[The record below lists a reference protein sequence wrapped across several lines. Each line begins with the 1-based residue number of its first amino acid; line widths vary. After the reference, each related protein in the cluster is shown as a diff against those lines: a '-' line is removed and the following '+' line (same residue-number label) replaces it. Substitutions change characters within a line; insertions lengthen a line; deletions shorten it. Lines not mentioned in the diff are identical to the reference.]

1 MLPLAAYPAIAPSA
15 RASSLPPTPVH
26 SPAAYRLAT
35 LVCYH
40 ALTAM
45 AAFSILHPNN
55 MANSILAT
63 SPNPQKR
70 LWRCV
75 SNLCQAHRCPMSRC
89 LARKPTAVVWK
100 HKQQYVN
107 NNETIH
113 SAASVDLVIH
123 DYKEK
128 GMKQQRWW
136 GVIATLL
143 LIVIAYADRVN
154 ISVML
159 VNPEFLH
166 HFDLAGNRAYQ
177 GTLMTAFLLG
187 YGLSAMLLTPLL
199 ETLFGYRKGL
209 TLSVILWALFTA
221 ASPLVGS
228 FIILLVVRAF
238 LGVSEGPL
246 FSLKTMY
253 ISDHFAANERGK
265 PNAVS
270 ALGVSLGLVIG
281 FPLVTFLMNHLGWAL
296 SFYVLALI
304 NLLVGLLLVRVFIH
318 PRTTAVVQRS
328 SAPLMKRVCHTFM
341 LAWKTPMLG
350 WIMLVEIATLS
361 YLWGSSSWL
370 PAYLTNERGF
380 SINQMGWLASL
391 PFIISIFSKY
401 LGGVILDRVRPQ
413 QMPLIF
419 AFGGAATAICMLGV
433 MLSSQGGWLAM
444 FLLAANA
451 CWGAQGAAI
460 PTLIQYHA
468 KAESVGSAY
477 GLINGVGNLF
487 SAFIPLLM
495 GLVMMSYG
503 TVSSG
508 FSVLV
513 ASQVLTLF
521 AGGMLFV
528 RMQGNRQLTTAW

>member
-1 MLPLAAYPAIAPSA
+1 
-15 RASSLPPTPVH
+15 
-26 SPAAYRLAT
+26 
-35 LVCYH
+35 
-40 ALTAM
+40 
-45 AAFSILHPNN
+45 
-55 MANSILAT
+55 
-63 SPNPQKR
+63 
-70 LWRCV
+70 
-75 SNLCQAHRCPMSRC
+75 
-89 LARKPTAVVWK
+89 
-100 HKQQYVN
+100 
-107 NNETIH
+107 
-113 SAASVDLVIH
+113 
-123 DYKEK
+123 
-128 GMKQQRWW
+128 
-136 GVIATLL
+136 
-143 LIVIAYADRVN
+143 
-154 ISVML
+154 
-159 VNPEFLH
+159 
-166 HFDLAGNRAYQ
+166 
-177 GTLMTAFLLG
+177 
-187 YGLSAMLLTPLL
+187 MLLTPFL

-209 TLSVILWALFTA
+209 TLSVVLWALFTA

-238 LGVSEGPL
+238 LGISEGPL

-281 FPLVTFLMNHLGWAL
+281 FPLVTFLMSHLGWAL
-296 SFYVLALI
+296 SFHVLALI
-304 NLLVGLLLVRVFIH
+304 NLLIGLLLVRVFIH
-318 PRTTAVVQRS
+318 PRTTGVVQHSRE
-328 SAPLMKRVCHTFM
+328 PMMQRVCQTFI

-380 SINQMGWLASL
+380 SIKQMGWLASL

-433 MLSSQGGWLAM
+433 MLSSQSGWLAV
-444 FLLAANA
+444 FLLSANA

-460 PTLIQYHA
+460 PTLIQHHA

-477 GLINGVGNLF
+477 GLINGVGNIF

-495 GLVMMSYG
+495 GLVMMSFG

-513 ASQVLTLF
+513 ASQIVTMF

-528 RMQGNRQLTTAW
+528 RMQGNRQFTTAW

>member
-1 MLPLAAYPAIAPSA
+1 M
-15 RASSLPPTPVH
+15 R
-26 SPAAYRLAT
+26 
-35 LVCYH
+35 
-40 ALTAM
+40 
-45 AAFSILHPNN
+45 
-55 MANSILAT
+55 
-63 SPNPQKR
+63 
-70 LWRCV
+70 
-75 SNLCQAHRCPMSRC
+75 
-89 LARKPTAVVWK
+89 
-100 HKQQYVN
+100 
-107 NNETIH
+107 
-113 SAASVDLVIH
+113 
-123 DYKEK
+123 
-128 GMKQQRWW
+128 QQRWW
-136 GVIATLL
+136 GVVAALL
-143 LIVIAYADRVN
+143 LIVIAYVDRVN

-166 HFDLAGNRAYQ
+166 HFGLSDNRAYQ

-187 YGLSAMLLTPLL
+187 YGLSAMLLTPFL

-209 TLSVILWALFTA
+209 TLSVVLWALFTA

-238 LGVSEGPL
+238 LGISEGPL

-281 FPLVTFLMNHLGWAL
+281 FPLVTFLMSHLGWAL
-296 SFYVLALI
+296 SFHVLALI
-304 NLLVGLLLVRVFIH
+304 NLLIGLLLVRVFIH
-318 PRTTAVVQRS
+318 PRTTGAVQRS
-328 SAPLMKRVCHTFM
+328 SEPLMQRVCHTFI

-391 PFIISIFSKY
+391 PFVISIFSKY

-433 MLSSQGGWLAM
+433 MLSSQSGWLAV
-444 FLLAANA
+444 FLLSANA

-460 PTLIQYHA
+460 PTLIQHHA

-477 GLINGVGNLF
+477 GLINGVGNIF

-495 GLVMMSYG
+495 GLVMMSFG

-513 ASQVLTLF
+513 ASQIVTMF

-528 RMQGNRQLTTAW
+528 RMQGNRQFTTAW

>member
-1 MLPLAAYPAIAPSA
+1 MQ
-15 RASSLPPTPVH
+15 H
-26 SPAAYRLAT
+26 
-35 LVCYH
+35 
-40 ALTAM
+40 
-45 AAFSILHPNN
+45 
-55 MANSILAT
+55 
-63 SPNPQKR
+63 
-70 LWRCV
+70 
-75 SNLCQAHRCPMSRC
+75 
-89 LARKPTAVVWK
+89 
-100 HKQQYVN
+100 
-107 NNETIH
+107 
-113 SAASVDLVIH
+113 
-123 DYKEK
+123 
-128 GMKQQRWW
+128 QRWW

-159 VNPEFLH
+159 VNPEFLQ
-166 HFDLAGNRAYQ
+166 HFGLADSRAYQ

-187 YGLSAMLLTPLL
+187 YGLSAMFLTPLL
-199 ETLFGYRKGL
+199 ETLFGYRSGL
-209 TLSVILWALFTA
+209 TLSVVLWALFTA

-228 FIILLVVRAF
+228 FVILLAVRAL

-281 FPLVTFLMNHLGWAL
+281 FPLVTFLMNNFGWVL
-296 SFYVLALI
+296 SFHLLALI
-304 NLLVGLLLVRVFIH
+304 NLLLGLFLVRVLIH
-318 PRTTAVVQRS
+318 PRTISAAQRS
-328 SAPLMKRVCHTFM
+328 SESLMQRVCQTFI

-350 WIMLVEIATLS
+350 WVMVVEIATLS

-370 PAYLTNERGF
+370 PAFLINERDF
-380 SINQMGWLASL
+380 SIQQMGWLASL

-419 AFGGAATAICMLGV
+419 AFGGAATAVCMLGV
-433 MLSSQGGWLAM
+433 MLSSQSSWLAF
-444 FLLAANA
+444 FLLSANA
-451 CWGAQGAAI
+451 CWGAQGVAI
-460 PTLIQYHA
+460 PTLIQHHA

-477 GLINGVGNLF
+477 GLINGVGNIF
-487 SAFIPLLM
+487 AAFIPLLM
-495 GLVMMSYG
+495 GVVMMSYG

-513 ASQVLTLF
+513 ASQVLTML
-521 AGGMLFV
+521 AGGMLFI
-528 RMQGNRQLTTAW
+528 RMQGNRTLTTAW